1 MRQRGTLDLFDYWNR
16 LRQSRA
22 APELAD
28 LDPVAMRE
36 FLPDVFLIEVDPPR
50 HYPLSQAGTRLD
62 AIFAGGLKGRSFLSL
77 WQEKQRPEIIR
88 LLQTVLDESQPV
100 VAGAY
105 GAPQGETQ
113 SDFEL
118 LLLPLRHH
126 GKTHAR
132 LLGRLAA
139 TGSRRW
145 LGIKPLEN
153 LSFTSMRMLDAASV
167 QGAPFGRL
175 HGAPRSPAPSLPKFE
190 RRGHLRVYACSEK
203 L

>member
-1 MRQRGTLDLFDYWNR
+1 MRQ
-16 LRQSRA
+16 
-22 APELAD
+22 
-28 LDPVAMRE
+28 
-36 FLPDVFLIEVDPPR
+36 FLPDVFLIDVDPSR
-50 HYPLSQAGTRLD
+50 HYPLSQVGTRLD
-62 AIFAGGLKGRSFLSL
+62 AVFAGSLKGRSFLSL

-88 LLQTVLDESQPV
+88 LLQNVLDESHPV

-139 TGSRRW
+139 AGNPRW
-145 LGIKPLEN
+145 LGIEPLKN
-153 LSFTSMRMLDAASV
+153 LSFTSMRMLDAAAV

-175 HGAPRSPAPSLPKFE
+175 SVAPPSPAPTLPKFE
-190 RRGHLRVYACSEK
+190 RRGHLWVYSA
-203 L
+203 